1 MAGLRVGRRVG
12 RADMV
17 DLRADQAG
25 RAAGQAGRAAGQAD
39 LRAGLVDLQAD
50 RADQAD
56 QVDIQVDRAGQAGRV
71 DPVNRAGQVIGHHH
85 FTGRRQYRPRIH
97 NGGGGRC
104 LTTPTTHAKDSCSP
118 ATHNLPLRSNTRD
131 KR

>member
-1 MAGLRVGRRVG
+1 MAGLRGDRRVGHLRVG

-17 DLRADQAG
+17 DLRAG
-25 RAAGQAGRAAGQAD
+25 LRVD
-39 LRAGLVDLQAD
+39 LRVALVDL
-50 RADQAD
+50 R
-56 QVDIQVDRAGQAGRV
+56 VDLVDRAGQADLV
-71 DPVNRAGQVIGHHH
+71 DLVDLRAGQADRAGRAGRVIGHHH
-85 FTGRRQYRPRIH
+85 FTGRRQYRRRIH

-104 LTTPTTHAKDSCSP
+104 LTTPTTPTTHAKDSCSP